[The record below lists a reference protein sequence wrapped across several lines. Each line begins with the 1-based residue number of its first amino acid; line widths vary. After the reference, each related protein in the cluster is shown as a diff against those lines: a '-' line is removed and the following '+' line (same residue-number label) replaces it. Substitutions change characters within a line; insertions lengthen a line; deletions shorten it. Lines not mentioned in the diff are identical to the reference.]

1 MIITLVKKQTGAEFI
16 REMEDTYKSISELE
30 KLFKRTNNMKMYVDL
45 ENWQYY
51 KENPHEMI
59 EITESLVTNK
69 LSLSDMDLI
78 ILNTI
83 KHEKPRSIRDLAKK
97 INKDV
102 SNIQPKVKRLEEEGF
117 IKFEEGIKNS
127 KIPYLT
133 FDEIKL
139 EIWICNLEHLQLIK
153 WYNLDYQV
161 DPTSHLNSGVWLERC
176 SNLYFSWNWFWSA
189 HAWFIMINAFV
200 SANQEIFSFFT

>member
-1 MIITLVKKQTGAEFI
+1 MIITLVKKQTGHEFI
-16 REMEDTYKSISELE
+16 REMEETYNSLNELE
-30 KLFKRTNNMKMYVDL
+30 KLFERTNNMKMYVDL
-45 ENWQYY
+45 ENWNYY
-51 KENPHEMI
+51 KENLNEMI

-69 LSLSDMDLI
+69 LSLSDLDLI

-102 SNIQPKVKRLEEEGF
+102 SNIQPKVKRLEEEGY

-139 EIWICNLEHLQLIK
+139 EI
-153 WYNLDYQV
+153 
-161 DPTSHLNSGVWLERC
+161 
-176 SNLYFSWNWFWSA
+176 
-189 HAWFIMINAFV
+189 
-200 SANQEIFSFFT
+200 

>member
-59 EITESLVTNK
+59 EINESLVTNK
-69 LSLSDMDLI
+69 LSLSDTDLI

-139 EIWICNLEHLQLIK
+139 EI
-153 WYNLDYQV
+153 
-161 DPTSHLNSGVWLERC
+161 
-176 SNLYFSWNWFWSA
+176 
-189 HAWFIMINAFV
+189 
-200 SANQEIFSFFT
+200 

>member
-69 LSLSDMDLI
+69 FSLSDTDLI

-139 EIWICNLEHLQLIK
+139 EI
-153 WYNLDYQV
+153 
-161 DPTSHLNSGVWLERC
+161 
-176 SNLYFSWNWFWSA
+176 
-189 HAWFIMINAFV
+189 
-200 SANQEIFSFFT
+200 

>member
-1 MIITLVKKQTGAEFI
+1 MIITLVKKQTGLEFI
-16 REMEDTYKSISELE
+16 SEMEDTYKSITELE

-45 ENWQYY
+45 ENWRYY
-51 KENPHEMI
+51 SQNPDETI

-69 LSLSDMDLI
+69 LSLSDLDLI

-83 KHEKPRSIRDLAKK
+83 KHEKPRSIRDLANK

-102 SNIQPKVKRLEEEGF
+102 SNIQPKVKKLEKEGF
-117 IKFEEGIKNS
+117 IKFEDGIKNS

-139 EIWICNLEHLQLIK
+139 EI
-153 WYNLDYQV
+153 
-161 DPTSHLNSGVWLERC
+161 
-176 SNLYFSWNWFWSA
+176 
-189 HAWFIMINAFV
+189 
-200 SANQEIFSFFT
+200 